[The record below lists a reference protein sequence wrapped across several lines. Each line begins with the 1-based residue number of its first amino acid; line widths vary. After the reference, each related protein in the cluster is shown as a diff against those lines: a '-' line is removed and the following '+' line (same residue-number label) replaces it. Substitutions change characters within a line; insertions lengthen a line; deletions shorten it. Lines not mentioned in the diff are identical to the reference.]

1 MYTEIRTELT
11 QFLQG
16 GISDRELS
24 DAKKCLR
31 ISNLMSLEHSS
42 SRMMSQGQTM
52 VITGR
57 QLDLEKSLA
66 RLAAITPE
74 QLLGL
79 AEKILSREP
88 VIGLLGPDA
97 ENLGRRL

>member
-1 MYTEIRTELT
+1 
-11 QFLQG
+11 
-16 GISDRELS
+16 
-24 DAKKCLR
+24 
-31 ISNLMSLEHSS
+31 
-42 SRMMSQGQTM
+42 M

-97 ENLGRRL
+97 ENLGRCL